1 MTDWLRLWHGAPT
14 DPKWRTVAR
23 RSGSRPGDVWAIVA
37 VLMDRASQ
45 APDRGSVEGYDCE
58 IIADALGY
66 DPDEVERV
74 IAALIDKGVIV
85 DGRLASWEKYQP
97 KREDGS
103 AERAKAHRERNRTH
117 ANAGERERPIEK
129 SREEEKEEET
139 KADALDAPSASVRP
153 GLFSEAPVYAN
164 ATDRLWGEGK
174 TTLAAWGVPVKQAG
188 QMIGKWLRDSGDDP
202 PKVLEAI
209 HAAEL
214 QRTEDPIPFV
224 TKILQA
230 DRSRS
235 HDVRRQDRSSTAA
248 IDRRLA
254 ELDAGRFG

>member
-1 MTDWLRLWHGAPT
+1 MSRWFRFYDTALD
-14 DPKWRTVAR
+14 DPKVQRLPAELFKVWVNILCIA
-23 RSGSRPGDVWAIVA
+23 SRNDGLLPE
-37 VLMDRASQ
+37 
-45 APDRGSVEGYDCE
+45 VEDCAFMLRMSAE
-58 IIADALGY
+58 DCADAIHSLHEAGLL
-66 DPDEVERV
+66 DLDEGASSPHNWKSRQFQSDSSTDRVKRHRNGKRNVSPTVSETPPDTETE
-74 IAALIDKGVIV
+74 
-85 DGRLASWEKYQP
+85 
-97 KREDGS
+97 
-103 AERAKAHRERNRTH
+103 AER
-117 ANAGERERPIEK
+117 
-129 SREEEKEEET
+129 T

-164 ATDRLWGEGK
+164 PTDRLWGEGK